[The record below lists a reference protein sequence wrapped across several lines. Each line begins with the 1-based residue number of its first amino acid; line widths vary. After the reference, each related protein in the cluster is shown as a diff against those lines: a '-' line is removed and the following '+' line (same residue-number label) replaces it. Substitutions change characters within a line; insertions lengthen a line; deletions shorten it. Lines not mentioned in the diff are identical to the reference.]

1 MVCIPYDFIRSLGKG
16 YTIME
21 TVRNILIKLTFCVT
35 LLQSAAGMEAL
46 DRGLNNVCWFLSS
59 LFMIYLISP
68 YMIKMVNKVK
78 DRWIKAVFAG
88 TVCLTMFAFYLFTS
102 IQNISFFDDLN
113 YGFPYFRVL
122 FVLMGMVLER
132 VYERRKDN
140 TSKYSNYE
148 YVIVPGAV
156 VWFFCRNQFK
166 EYLYICRLI
175 DILLCALLLLVVALG
190 NGKIVQFLSRKRSIM
205 LGNISM
211 YIFIIHF
218 PIILYLDYF
227 FDKSNIRVLLKDA
240 TGMIEAVLIVVST
253 GIIVSFLARGK
264 RGEK

>member
-1 MVCIPYDFIRSLGKG
+1 MLFCITMLQSSLGMKA
-16 YTIME
+16 M
-21 TVRNILIKLTFCVT
+21 
-35 LLQSAAGMEAL
+35 SWAM
-46 DRGLNNVCWFLSS
+46 NNVCWFLSS

-68 YMIKMVNKVK
+68 YMMKMMNKVK

-113 YGFPYFRVL
+113 YGSPYFRVL

-132 VYERRKDN
+132 VYEQRKDN
-140 TSKYSNYE
+140 TSKYNNYE

-156 VWFFCRNQFK
+156 VWFFCRNQVK

-205 LGNISM
+205 LGNVSM

-218 PIILYLDYF
+218 PIILYLDYL
-227 FDKSNIRVLLKDA
+227 FDKSNIRVLLNDA
-240 TGMIEAVLIVVST
+240 AGIVEAVLIVVST
-253 GIIVSFLARGK
+253 GVIVSFLARWK
-264 RGEK
+264 SAEKG